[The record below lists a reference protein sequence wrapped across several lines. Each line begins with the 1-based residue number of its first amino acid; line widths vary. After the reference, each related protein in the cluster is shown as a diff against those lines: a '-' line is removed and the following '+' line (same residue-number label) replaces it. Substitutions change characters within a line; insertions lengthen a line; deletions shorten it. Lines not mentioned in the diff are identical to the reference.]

1 MRVEAA
7 LSVWLASVGLTG
19 VAQAQ
24 DRPPPPIVT
33 DFDGETQADHADLPA
48 TRPPSRPPSRPLPPI
63 VTEFDA
69 TDEDGPYEPRID
81 EDEDQSDDVI
91 EEDAAEERRH
101 LQHAMLVERR
111 RQMARSASSSSPSRA
126 RLLASPFAT
135 DARAASHTSDTSE
148 PFALERAIDR
158 LELGVSGPNAPVV
171 STGLFDDGLRNRVG
185 AGLDAFREPRG
196 ARIRLEPSVTLS
208 GSLDTPAAFVRGAF
222 TVSGTYRT
230 AVTSSIALF
239 AGGGF
244 EHVSDFSTTGAT
256 RMGVVMTNALVARGG
271 LLFDAGVLHGLARTT
286 LGVHL
291 ASDTNLL
298 TDDGGMQSAELSIDV
313 VLRSGSPASAMGNV
327 QLCGALHVGYVAPSG
342 ARILEEARF
351 GAMLGGCV
359 RDATMGELSLMAEVS
374 VGSLATWMRQRQEE
388 HVGLSLRWSL

>member
-7 LSVWLASVGLTG
+7 LSVWLASAGLAG
-19 VAQAQ
+19 AAHAQ

-48 TRPPSRPPSRPLPPI
+48 TRPPQRPLPPI

-69 TDEDGPYEPRID
+69 EGDDGAYEPRID

-111 RQMARSASSSSPSRA
+111 RQMARSASASSSRA
-126 RLLASPFAT
+126 RLLASPFAN
-135 DARAASHTSDTSE
+135 DARTASRTNDTSE

-171 STGLFDDGLRNRVG
+171 STGIFDDGLRNRVG

-208 GSLDTPAAFVRGAF
+208 GSLDTPAAFVRAGF

-291 ASDTNLL
+291 ASDTSLL
-298 TDDGGMQSAELSIDV
+298 TDDGGMQSAELSVDV